1 MDRTPE
7 LQYLISGDNR
17 YGRVNLSRATAA
29 SAGDQIVVTNPG
41 TLETITVLEAQSWF
55 KRSAS

>member
-41 TLETITVLEAQSWF
+41 TLVF
-55 KRSAS
+55 CC